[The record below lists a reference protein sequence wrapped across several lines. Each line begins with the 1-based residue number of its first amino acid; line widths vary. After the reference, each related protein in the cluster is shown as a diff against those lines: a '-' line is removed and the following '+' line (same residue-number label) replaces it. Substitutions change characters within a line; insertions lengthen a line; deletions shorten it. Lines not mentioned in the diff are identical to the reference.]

1 MLVRNVRAGNY
12 INAMMI
18 LPFVGFPFSF
28 PTLRINTPFHS
39 LAHNSLAN
47 NPLQYATQQK
57 EKCLSSIVERLFFFL
72 FSVLFSDPSFA
83 FRINCQL
90 PVGFKL

>member
-12 INAMMI
+12 INAMMV

-28 PTLRINTPFHS
+28 PTLRINTPFRS

-47 NPLQYATQQK
+47 NPLQYATQGK
-57 EKCLSSIVERLFFFL
+57 EKCLSSIVERLFFF
-72 FSVLFSDPSFA
+72 F
-83 FRINCQL
+83 FRSCFL
-90 PVGFKL
+90 TPALLLG

>member
-57 EKCLSSIVERLFFFL
+57 EKCLSSIVERLFFFFFQSCFL
-72 FSVLFSDPSFA
+72 TPAL
-83 FRINCQL
+83 L
-90 PVGFKL
+90 LG